1 MIQVKPSH
9 WHRASFAAAL
19 LLTVSVPIAAQNYP
33 VKPIRFVVPFAAGG
47 ATDVMARVFGQK
59 FSESWGQPVVV
70 DNRPGAG
77 GNIGSEAVAKAA
89 PDGYTWLLISS
100 SIASAPSLYRK
111 LNYDPVRDLAPVS
124 QMTSGALLLTA
135 SPALPASSLREL
147 LALARAQ
154 PGKINYGSTGVGSS
168 INLVGELLRTSAGI
182 DIVHIPYKGDAQ
194 IIPAL
199 IANEVQIAFL
209 PPQTAL
215 AQIKNGKLRAL
226 AQTNMTRSA
235 FFPDLPTLNEAGVPS
250 FDFPSW
256 IGLFTTGG
264 TPLEVV
270 KKIGDEAGRMLRAPE
285 VAKYLPAWGVEASGT
300 SPDVFAAHFRKEV
313 DKYARIIRE
322 AKIPPVD

>member
-1 MIQVKPSH
+1 MIQIKRGSLHCTGV
-9 WHRASFAAAL
+9 AAVLLFAVSLAAG
-19 LLTVSVPIAAQNYP
+19 AQNYP

-47 ATDVMARVFGQK
+47 ATDVMARVLGQK
-59 FSESWGQPVVV
+59 FSETWGQPVVV

-77 GNIGSEAVAKAA
+77 GNIGSEVVAKAA

-100 SIASAPSLYRK
+100 SIASASSLYRK

-124 QMTSGALLLTA
+124 QLTTSALLLVA
-135 SPALPASSLREL
+135 SPAFPAASLKEL
-147 LALARAQ
+147 LDLARSQ
-154 PGKINYGSTGVGSS
+154 PGKVNYGSTGVGSS
-168 INLVGELLRTSAGI
+168 INLVGELLRGSANI
-182 DIVHIPYKGDAQ
+182 DIVHVPYKGDSQ

-215 AQIKNGKLRAL
+215 AQVRNGKLRAL

-235 FFPDLPTLNEAGVPS
+235 FLPDLPTLDEAGVPG

-264 TPLEVV
+264 TPPETV
-270 KKIGDEAGRMLRAPE
+270 KKIGDEAGRVLRSPE
-285 VAKYLPAWGVEASGT
+285 VAKYMPGWGVETSGT
-300 SPDVFAAHFRKEV
+300 PPDVFAAHFRREV
-313 DKYARIIRE
+313 EKYAKIIRE

>member
-1 MIQVKPSH
+1 MIHVKPSH
-9 WHRASFAAAL
+9 WRRVSFAAAL
-19 LLTVSVPIAAQNYP
+19 LFAVSVPVAAQNYP

-59 FSESWGQPVVV
+59 FSETWGQPVVV

-100 SIASAPSLYRK
+100 SIASASSLYRK
-111 LNYDPVRDLAPVS
+111 L
-124 QMTSGALLLTA
+124 
-135 SPALPASSLREL
+135 
-147 LALARAQ
+147 
-154 PGKINYGSTGVGSS
+154 NYGSTGVGSS

-199 IANEVQIAFL
+199 VANEVQIAFL

-235 FFPDLPTLNEAGVPS
+235 FFPDLPTLNESGVPS

-264 TPLEVV
+264 TPPDVV

-300 SPDVFAAHFRKEV
+300 PPDVFAAHFRKEV
-313 DKYARIIRE
+313 DKYAKIIRE

>member
-1 MIQVKPSH
+1 MICINAWQLL
-9 WHRASFAAAL
+9 RAGLVTTLLFALSA
-19 LLTVSVPIAAQNYP
+19 PITAQNYP

-59 FSESWGQPVVV
+59 FSETWGQPVVI

-100 SIASAPSLYRK
+100 SIASASSLYRK
-111 LNYDPVRDLAPVS
+111 LNYDPVKDLAPIS
-124 QMTSGALLLTA
+124 QMTSSALLLVA
-135 SPALPASSLREL
+135 SPALAATSLKEL

-154 PGKINYGSTGVGSS
+154 PGRINYGSTGVGSS
-168 INLVGELLRTSAGI
+168 INLVGELLRISAAI
-182 DIVHIPYKGDAQ
+182 DIVHVPYKGDAQ

-199 IANEVQIAFL
+199 VANEVQIAFL

-215 AQIKNGKLRAL
+215 AQVKSGKLRAL
-226 AQTNMTRSA
+226 AQTNLARSTSM
-235 FFPDLPTLNEAGVPS
+235 PDLPTLNEAGVPG

-264 TPLEVV
+264 TPPEVV
-270 KKIGDEAGRMLRAPE
+270 RRIGDEAGRMLRSPE
-285 VAKYLPAWGVEASGT
+285 VAKYFPAWGVEASGT
-300 SPDVFAAHFRKEV
+300 PPEVFSAHFRNEV

>member
-1 MIQVKPSH
+1 MIRISLRSPLRRSLVV
-9 WHRASFAAAL
+9 ACLFAVMGAAA
-19 LLTVSVPIAAQNYP
+19 AQSYP

-59 FSESWGQPVVV
+59 FSETWGQPVVV

-100 SIASAPSLYRK
+100 SIASASSLYRK
-111 LNYDPVRDLAPVS
+111 LNYIPVRDLAPVS
-124 QMTSGALLLTA
+124 QMTSSALLLVA
-135 SPALPASSLREL
+135 SPALPASSLKEL

-154 PGKINYGSTGVGSS
+154 PGRINYGSTGVGSS
-168 INLVGELLRTSAGI
+168 INLVGELLRISAGI
-182 DIVHIPYKGDAQ
+182 DIVHVPYKGDAQ

-199 IANEVQIAFL
+199 VANEVQIAFL

-215 AQIKNGKLRAL
+215 AQVKNGKLRAL
-226 AQTNMTRSA
+226 AQTNMTRSTTL
-235 FFPDLPTLNEAGVPS
+235 PDLPTLNESGVPG

-256 IGLFTTGG
+256 IGLFTTAG
-264 TPLEVV
+264 TPPEVV
-270 KKIGDEAGRMLRAPE
+270 KKIGDEAARMLRSPE
-285 VAKYLPAWGVEASGT
+285 VGKYLPAWGVEASGT
-300 SPDVFAAHFRKEV
+300 PPDVFAAHFRREV
-313 DKYARIIRE
+313 DKYAKIIRE